1 LDAKTIKVVI
11 FAAKEEE
18 EEEEEEEEK
27 TGEKVILE
35 NKNKI
40 KTFWPFFFLL
50 RWTGRGLKF
59 TI

>member
-11 FAAKEEE
+11 FAAN

-27 TGEKVILE
+27 NEEKVILE

>member
-1 LDAKTIKVVI
+1 MDAKTIKVVI
-11 FAAKEEE
+11 FAANEEE
-18 EEEEEEEEK
+18 EEEEEN

>member
-11 FAAKEEE
+11 FAANEEE
-18 EEEEEEEEK
+18 EEEEEN